1 MATTIN
7 GAMVQDRR
15 EPGEQRY
22 REARFER
29 HSWERISQNHED
41 RYPVTL
47 WIGIKALVVAVTL
60 PDVNPD
66 ELLLT
71 VRGASL
77 TLQGPSSSGTFS
89 KDIELPYPV
98 EIPPIRVKDGKDT
111 LYILLQRK

>member
-1 MATTIN
+1 MAAIN
-7 GAMVQDRR
+7 GAREQDLR
-15 EPGEQRY
+15 EPGMQRY
-22 REARFER
+22 GEIRFER
-29 HSWERISQNHED
+29 HPWEKISQTSED

-66 ELLLT
+66 ELVLT

-77 TLQGPSSSGTFS
+77 TLQGPSSTGYFS
-89 KDIELPYPV
+89 KDIDLPYTV
-98 EIPPIRVKDGKDT
+98 EIPPIQVKDGKDT

>member
-1 MATTIN
+1 MVTTIN
-7 GAMVQDRR
+7 GALGHNRR
-15 EPGEQRY
+15 APGEERY

-29 HSWERISQNHED
+29 HPWERITQSRED

-60 PDVNPD
+60 PDVDPD
-66 ELLLT
+66 DLLLT

-77 TLQGPSSSGTFS
+77 TLQGPSPTGNFS
-89 KDIELPYPV
+89 KDIDLPYPV
-98 EIPPIRVKDGKDT
+98 EIPPIRVRDGKDT